1 MSASTS
7 KLAQAT
13 ERGEGAVP
21 LTIGV
26 TSHRNIPAREES
38 AIRERIREF
47 FARLRREF
55 PELPLIALSSLAEG
69 GDQWVAEEA
78 IAAGIRLVAPLPLVR
93 AQYALDFDDGAARAR
108 YESLCDAAEIIEVP
122 DLGRK
127 TPATENSAPAGHE
140 RDLHYQ
146 QAGVF
151 ISQHCHILLAI
162 WDGKENE
169 RTGGTAQIVRFH
181 LTGVRPARD
190 DRRRVIARSAL
201 LGDDDRLAFH
211 IVCSRDEPSGFPEP
225 PLEPLQTFWRAGEM
239 MLPGDEP
246 MPGDFRT
253 MLVHAAEFNGDWIK
267 YAPRIDISPSTAAR
281 PGAPRAASAI
291 EWLFAAADWLAIH
304 FQLRVLFSM
313 RTLYTLAALMG
324 IAFTAY
330 DNLPAQDD
338 MIFVFLVLFAIGAV
352 IVFIAQRRS
361 WHRKYLDYRA
371 LAEGLRVQSYWRRAG
386 LAITGESEF
395 AQDNFLQKQ
404 DVELAWIRNVM
415 RSAALESAL
424 NATGTAAGDLG
435 NVVREWVG
443 NPGQGGQLDYYAR
456 KSAQRA
462 RTHRFTE
469 ALGNASLLVGI
480 GIAIAL
486 AMFARQMTADAKNI
500 LVITMGVFSIVAAV
514 REAYAYRKAD
524 KELIKQY
531 RYMAQLFS
539 AARKALDRTTDVA
552 EQREILRLLGEAA
565 LAEHVEWALMHRQRP
580 LEHGKL

>member
-1 MSASTS
+1 
-7 KLAQAT
+7 
-13 ERGEGAVP
+13 
-21 LTIGV
+21 
-26 TSHRNIPAREES
+26 
-38 AIRERIREF
+38 
-47 FARLRREF
+47 
-55 PELPLIALSSLAEG
+55 
-69 GDQWVAEEA
+69 
-78 IAAGIRLVAPLPLVR
+78 
-93 AQYALDFDDGAARAR
+93 
-108 YESLCDAAEIIEVP
+108 
-122 DLGRK
+122 
-127 TPATENSAPAGHE
+127 
-140 RDLHYQ
+140 
-146 QAGVF
+146 
-151 ISQHCHILLAI
+151 
-162 WDGKENE
+162 
-169 RTGGTAQIVRFH
+169 
-181 LTGVRPARD
+181 
-190 DRRRVIARSAL
+190 
-201 LGDDDRLAFH
+201 
-211 IVCSRDEPSGFPEP
+211 
-225 PLEPLQTFWRAGEM
+225 
-239 MLPGDEP
+239 
-246 MPGDFRT
+246 
-253 MLVHAAEFNGDWIK
+253 
-267 YAPRIDISPSTAAR
+267 
-281 PGAPRAASAI
+281 
-291 EWLFAAADWLAIH
+291 
-304 FQLRVLFSM
+304 M

-424 NATGTAAGDLG
+424 NATPPAADDLA

-462 RTHRFTE
+462 QTHRFTE

-480 GIAIAL
+480 GIAVAL
-486 AMFARQMTADAKNI
+486 ALFARQMTADAKNF

-531 RYMAQLFS
+531 RYMAQLFT
-539 AARKALDRTTDVA
+539 AARKALDRSEDVG
-552 EQREILRLLGEAA
+552 EEREILRLLGEAA

>member
-1 MSASTS
+1 M
-7 KLAQAT
+7 
-13 ERGEGAVP
+13 AVP
-21 LTIGV
+21 LIIGV
-26 TSHRNIPAREES
+26 TSHRNIPAREEA

-47 FARLRREF
+47 FTRLRSEF
-55 PELPLIALSSLAEG
+55 PELPLIVLSSLAEG

-78 IAAGIRLVAPLPLVR
+78 IGVAIRLVAPLPLAR

-127 TPATENSAPAGHE
+127 TPADANSAPAGHE

-151 ISQHCHILLAI
+151 ISQHCHVLLAI
-162 WDGKENE
+162 WDGKVSE

-190 DRRRVIARSAL
+190 DRRRTIARSAL

-211 IVCSRDEPSGFPEP
+211 IVCSRDEASGAPEA
-225 PLEPLQTFWRAGEM
+225 PLQPLQAFWRSGE
-239 MLPGDEP
+239 LVVPGEAP

-253 MLVHAAEFNGDWIK
+253 MLVHAAEFNADWAK
-267 YAPRIDISPSTAAR
+267 YAPRIDISPSTEAR
-281 PGAPRAASAI
+281 PGAPRTASAI
-291 EWLFAAADWLAIH
+291 ERLFAAADWLAIH

-424 NATGTAAGDLG
+424 NATPPAADDLA

-462 RTHRFTE
+462 QTHRFTE

-480 GIAIAL
+480 GIAVAL
-486 AMFARQMTADAKNI
+486 ALFARQMTADAKNF

-531 RYMAQLFS
+531 RYMAQLFT
-539 AARKALDRTTDVA
+539 AARKALDRSEDVG
-552 EQREILRLLGEAA
+552 EEREILRLLGEAA

>member
-1 MSASTS
+1 MLKPVSPSESRKT
-7 KLAQAT
+7 
-13 ERGEGAVP
+13 AVP
-21 LTIGV
+21 LAIGV
-26 TSHRNIPAREES
+26 TSHRNIPAREEG
-38 AIRERIREF
+38 AIRAHIREF

-55 PELPLIALSSLAEG
+55 PDLPLVVLSALAEG

-78 IAAGIRLVAPLPLVR
+78 IATGIRLVAPLPLAR

-108 YESLCDAAEIIEVP
+108 YESLCDAAEVIEVP
-122 DLGRK
+122 GLGRK
-127 TPATENSAPAGHE
+127 TPAADPPPAGHE

-151 ISQHCHILLAI
+151 ISQHCHILIAI
-162 WDGKENE
+162 WDGKGNE

-211 IVCSRDEPSGFPEP
+211 IVCSRDEPSGEPEP
-225 PLEPLQTFWRAGEM
+225 PLQPLQIYWRVGESM
-239 MLPGDEP
+239 IPGDAP
-246 MPGDFRT
+246 MPDDFRT
-253 MLVHAAEFNGDWIK
+253 MFVHAAEFNADWIK
-267 YAPRIDISPSTAAR
+267 YAPRIDTSPSTSAR
-281 PGAPRAASAI
+281 PGAPKSASAI

-313 RTLYTLAALMG
+313 RALYTLAALMG

-352 IVFIAQRRS
+352 ITFIAQRRS
-361 WHRKYLDYRA
+361 WHRKNLDYRA

-386 LAITGESEF
+386 LSITGESEF

-415 RSAALESAL
+415 RSAALESAFSSAPRDPDEL
-424 NATGTAAGDLG
+424 A

-443 NPGQGGQLDYYAR
+443 APGQGGQLDYYAR

-462 RTHRFTE
+462 QTHGFTE

-486 AMFARQMTADAKNI
+486 AVFARQMTADTKNV

-531 RYMAQLFS
+531 RYMAQMFS
-539 AARKALDRTTDVA
+539 AARKALDRATDVG

>member
-1 MSASTS
+1 
-7 KLAQAT
+7 
-13 ERGEGAVP
+13 
-21 LTIGV
+21 
-26 TSHRNIPAREES
+26 
-38 AIRERIREF
+38 
-47 FARLRREF
+47 
-55 PELPLIALSSLAEG
+55 
-69 GDQWVAEEA
+69 
-78 IAAGIRLVAPLPLVR
+78 
-93 AQYALDFDDGAARAR
+93 
-108 YESLCDAAEIIEVP
+108 
-122 DLGRK
+122 
-127 TPATENSAPAGHE
+127 
-140 RDLHYQ
+140 
-146 QAGVF
+146 
-151 ISQHCHILLAI
+151 
-162 WDGKENE
+162 
-169 RTGGTAQIVRFH
+169 
-181 LTGVRPARD
+181 
-190 DRRRVIARSAL
+190 
-201 LGDDDRLAFH
+201 
-211 IVCSRDEPSGFPEP
+211 
-225 PLEPLQTFWRAGEM
+225 
-239 MLPGDEP
+239 
-246 MPGDFRT
+246 
-253 MLVHAAEFNGDWIK
+253 MLVQAAEFNADWAK
-267 YAPRIDISPSTAAR
+267 YAPRIDTSSSTSAR
-281 PGAPRAASAI
+281 PGAPTAASAI

-338 MIFVFLVLFAIGAV
+338 LIFVFLVLFVIGAV

-424 NATGTAAGDLG
+424 GVTPSAPDDLA

-443 NPGQGGQLDYYAR
+443 APGQGGQLDYYAR

-462 RTHRFTE
+462 RTHKFTE
-469 ALGNASLLVGI
+469 ALGNSSLLVGI
-480 GIAIAL
+480 GIALAL
-486 AMFARQMTADAKNI
+486 AVFARQLTADAKNW
-500 LVITMGVFSIVAAV
+500 LVVIMGVFSIVAAV

-531 RYMAQLFS
+531 RYMAQLFG
-539 AARKALDRTTDVA
+539 AARKALDRTADA
-552 EQREILRLLGEAA
+552 GEQQEILRLLGEAS

>member
-1 MSASTS
+1 MLNPATASEYRHT
-7 KLAQAT
+7 
-13 ERGEGAVP
+13 AVP
-21 LTIGV
+21 LVIGV
-26 TSHRNIPAREES
+26 TSHRNIPAREME
-38 AIRERIREF
+38 AVWQRVRDF
-47 FARLRREF
+47 FSRLRSEY
-55 PELPLIALSSLAEG
+55 PGLPLVVLSSLAEG

-78 IAAGIRLVAPLPLVR
+78 IASGIRLIAPLPLKR
-93 AQYALDFDDGAARAR
+93 AQYALDFEAGAARER
-108 YESLCDAAEIIEVP
+108 YEYLCDQAELIELP
-122 DLGRK
+122 
-127 TPATENSAPAGHE
+127 TISSADRSARRDEAPSGHE
-140 RDLHYQ
+140 RDLHYL

-162 WDGKENE
+162 WDGKTSE
-169 RTGGTAQIVRFH
+169 RTGGTGQVVQFH
-181 LTGVRPARD
+181 LTGVRPLRD
-190 DRRRVIARSAL
+190 DRRRSIARSAL
-201 LGDDDRLAFH
+201 LGDDDRLVFH
-211 IVCSRDEPSGFPEP
+211 IVCSRDEPSGTPVP
-225 PLEPLQTFWRAGEM
+225 PLEPLQTLWRSGELM
-239 MLPGDEP
+239 ASGDGP
-246 MPGDFRT
+246 MPDDFRT
-253 MLVHAAEFNGDWIK
+253 MLVQAAEFNADWTK
-267 YAPRIDISPSTAAR
+267 YAPQIDSSPSTSAR
-281 PGAPRAASAI
+281 PGAPTAASAI
-291 EWLFAAADWLAIH
+291 ERLFAASDWLAIH

-338 MIFVFLVLFAIGAV
+338 LIFVFLVLFVIGAV
-352 IVFIAQRRS
+352 IVYIAQRRS

-386 LAITGESEF
+386 IAITGESEF

-424 NATGTAAGDLG
+424 GARASSPDDLA

-443 NPGQGGQLDYYAR
+443 APGQGGQLDYYAR

-462 RTHRFTE
+462 QTHKFTE
-469 ALGNASLLVGI
+469 ALGNSSLLVGI
-480 GIAIAL
+480 GIALAL
-486 AMFARQMTADAKNI
+486 AVFARQLTADAKNW
-500 LVITMGVFSIVAAV
+500 LVVTMGVFSILAAV

-531 RYMAQLFS
+531 RYMAQLFG
-539 AARKALDRTTDVA
+539 AARKALDRTADAA

>member
-1 MSASTS
+1 M
-7 KLAQAT
+7 
-13 ERGEGAVP
+13 AVP
-21 LTIGV
+21 LIIGV
-26 TSHRNIPAREES
+26 TSHRNIPAREETT
-38 AIRERIREF
+38 IRERIREF
-47 FARLRREF
+47 FARLRSEF
-55 PELPLIALSSLAEG
+55 PQLPLIVLSSLAEG

-78 IAAGIRLVAPLPLVR
+78 IAAGIRLVAPLPLAR
-93 AQYALDFDDGAARAR
+93 AQYALDFDDGAARTR
-108 YESLCDAAEIIEVP
+108 YESLCDAAEIIDVP

-127 TPATENSAPAGHE
+127 NPANATAAPAGHE
-140 RDLHYQ
+140 RDLHYL

-162 WDGKENE
+162 WDGKTSE
-169 RTGGTAQIVRFH
+169 RTGGTGQVVQFH
-181 LTGVRPARD
+181 LTGVRPLRD
-190 DRRRVIARSAL
+190 DRRRSMARSAL

-211 IVCSRDEPSGFPEP
+211 IVCSRDEPSGTPAP
-225 PLEPLQTFWRAGEM
+225 PLEPLQTLWRSGELM
-239 MLPGDEP
+239 APGDGP
-246 MPGDFRT
+246 MPDDFRT
-253 MLVHAAEFNGDWIK
+253 MLVQAAEFNADWAK
-267 YAPRIDISPSTAAR
+267 YAPRIDTSPSTSAR
-281 PGAPRAASAI
+281 PGAPTSASAI

-338 MIFVFLVLFAIGAV
+338 MIFVFLVLFVIGAV
-352 IVFIAQRRS
+352 IVFIAKRRS

-415 RSAALESAL
+415 RSAALESTL
-424 NATGTAAGDLG
+424 IATPPVPEELA

-443 NPGQGGQLDYYAR
+443 APGQGGQLDYYAR
-456 KSAQRA
+456 KSEQRA
-462 RTHRFTE
+462 QTHRFTE
-469 ALGNASLLVGI
+469 VLGNASLLVGI

-486 AMFARQMTADAKNI
+486 AVFSRQMTADVKNI
-500 LVITMGVFSIVAAV
+500 LVVTMGVFSIVAAV

-531 RYMAQLFS
+531 RYMAQLFGT
-539 AARKALDRTTDVA
+539 ARKALDRTAEVG
-552 EQREILRLLGEAA
+552 EQREILRLLGEAS

>member
-1 MSASTS
+1 M
-7 KLAQAT
+7 
-13 ERGEGAVP
+13 AVP
-21 LTIGV
+21 LIIGV
-26 TSHRNIPAREES
+26 TSHRNIPAREEA

-47 FARLRREF
+47 FERLRHEF
-55 PELPLIALSSLAEG
+55 PELPLIVLSSLAEG

-78 IAAGIRLVAPLPLVR
+78 IVAGIRLVAPLPLAR

-108 YESLCDAAEIIEVP
+108 YESLCDAAEIIVVP
-122 DLGRK
+122 EIGRK
-127 TPATENSAPAGHE
+127 NPGNANSAPAGHE
-140 RDLHYQ
+140 RDLHYL

-162 WDGKENE
+162 WDGKVNE

-190 DRRRVIARSAL
+190 DRRRTIARSAL

-211 IVCSRDEPSGFPEP
+211 IVCSRDEPSGAPEP
-225 PLEPLQTFWRAGEM
+225 PLEPLQTFWRTGELI
-239 MLPGDEP
+239 LPSDAP
-246 MPGDFRT
+246 MPGDFHT
-253 MLVHAAEFNGDWIK
+253 MLVHAAEFNFDWMK
-267 YAPRIDISPSTAAR
+267 YSPRIDKSPSTAAR
-281 PGAPRAASAI
+281 PGAPRTASAI
-291 EWLFAAADWLAIH
+291 EHLFAAADWLAIH

-313 RTLYTLAALMG
+313 RALYTLAALMG

-338 MIFVFLVLFAIGAV
+338 MIFVFLVLFVIGAV

-424 NATGTAAGDLG
+424 NAMPSAADDLA

-486 AMFARQMTADAKNI
+486 AVFARQMTADAKNI

-531 RYMAQLFS
+531 RYMAQLFT
-539 AARKALDRTTDVA
+539 AARKALDRSEDVG
-552 EQREILRLLGEAA
+552 EEREILRLLGEAA